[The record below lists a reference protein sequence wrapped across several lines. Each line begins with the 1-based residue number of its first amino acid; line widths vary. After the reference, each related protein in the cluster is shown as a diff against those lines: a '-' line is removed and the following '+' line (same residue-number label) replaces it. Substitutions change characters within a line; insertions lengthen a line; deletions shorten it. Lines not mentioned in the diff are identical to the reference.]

1 MSTGMQ
7 VAAYGAPPLLDP
19 TDPVPTYTITV
30 GTGRT
35 LLPMQETRR
44 LRAVTRREGDVT
56 YLRVTIDGRLIAETV
71 IPVTQDLRLEADI

>member
-7 VAAYGAPPLLDP
+7 VAAYGAPPLFDP
-19 TDPVPTYTITV
+19 TAPASPYTITT

-71 IPVTQDLRLEADI
+71 IPATQDLRLEADI